1 LHPNLLNKWNEV
13 ILGPFLIYLSLNKCL
28 KKKPCTKSF
37 LESLTR
43 VIGWTKKAVL
53 FSLATI
59 LRSKTLLIYQ
69 SLNINRHYHIQ
80 TKWPKFKQ
88 EKTQKQEELQGKFQA
103 LPRWDM
109 NLWMWRKPKPKKRI
123 YRHKYQKEL
132 KQYKKFIILMIAREN
147 NESRQKIELITKWK
161 VQFIKAAKHKHK
173 KIKKKKLVPVDKQ
186 RIDF

>member
-1 LHPNLLNKWNEV
+1 MHPNLLNKWNEV
-13 ILGPFLIYLSLNKCL
+13 IPGPFLIYLSLNKCL

-88 EKTQKQEELQGKFQA
+88 EKTQNKKNCKGNFKPSLGETWIYGCEGNQ
-103 LPRWDM
+103 
-109 NLWMWRKPKPKKRI
+109 NLRKEFTGTSI
-123 YRHKYQKEL
+123 QK
-132 KQYKKFIILMIAREN
+132 N
-147 NESRQKIELITKWK
+147 
-161 VQFIKAAKHKHK
+161 
-173 KIKKKKLVPVDKQ
+173 
-186 RIDF
+186 